1 MNTQLQL
8 LESTTNLECQSQQN
22 QKPETLGP
30 KCTSSNIGDFWEY
43 HVCLEAKLRNAEVFK
58 NLFTNGKTDIV
69 LFINGQCV
77 SIDVKVKKWSYRD
90 NIFAASHGD
99 QIGEGVYGVAV
110 DPSNKKVSW
119 FLKHGIQ
126 KSSTRPDKYQC
137 PPGLEDFWD

>member
-77 SIDVKVKKWSYRD
+77 SIDVKVKKWSIGTIYLRL
-90 NIFAASHGD
+90 HGD
-99 QIGEGVYGVAV
+99 QIEKEFMVLLLILQI
-110 DPSNKKVSW
+110 KKYLG
-119 FLKHGIQ
+119 F
-126 KSSTRPDKYQC
+126 
-137 PPGLEDFWD
+137 